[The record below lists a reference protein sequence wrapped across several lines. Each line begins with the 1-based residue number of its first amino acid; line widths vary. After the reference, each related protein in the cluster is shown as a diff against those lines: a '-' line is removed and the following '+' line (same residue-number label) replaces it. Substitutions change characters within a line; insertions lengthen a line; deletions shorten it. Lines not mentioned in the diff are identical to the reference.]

1 MAFDFKKECK
11 ELYKSASKPSIVTIP
26 PFNLRAGFSRDSVS
40 TNGII
45 RQPICKAV
53 YIVSVC
59 LTK

>member
-11 ELYKSASKPSIVTIP
+11 ELYKPANKPSIVTVP
-26 PFNLRAGFSRDSVS
+26 AFNLRAGFSRDSIS

-53 YIVSVC
+53 
-59 LTK
+59 

>member
-11 ELYKSASKPSIVTIP
+11 ELYKPASKPSIETVP
-26 PFNLRAGFSRDSVS
+26 AFNLRAGFSRDSIS

-53 YIVSVC
+53 
-59 LTK
+59 